1 MGTRRV
7 HQVLVGAARNDAI
20 TGMALEI
27 RSVLAE
33 SFESHI
39 YCQHLIDPSFPQ
51 FVKQLT
57 DINVGSFD
65 DVLIYHLS
73 FGIPAITE
81 LLLSRPEKLVISYHN
96 VTPSEYY
103 VTLLPEF
110 AEALAYGKSE
120 ASLLKKRVSLAIAD
134 SEFNA
139 HELKLSGYSDV
150 HVVPGGVNPR
160 RLDDIGVDLM
170 FMADLE
176 HHFPNGFILFV
187 SQVLPHKRVDHALE
201 ILHCS

>member
-39 YCQHLIDPSFPQ
+39 YCHHLIDTSFPQ

-57 DINVGSFD
+57 DINVGSSD

-73 FGIPAITE
+73 FGIPAIKE
-81 LLLSRPEKLVISYHN
+81 LLLFRP
-96 VTPSEYY
+96 
-103 VTLLPEF
+103 
-110 AEALAYGKSE
+110 
-120 ASLLKKRVSLAIAD
+120 
-134 SEFNA
+134 
-139 HELKLSGYSDV
+139 
-150 HVVPGGVNPR
+150 
-160 RLDDIGVDLM
+160 
-170 FMADLE
+170 
-176 HHFPNGFILFV
+176 
-187 SQVLPHKRVDHALE
+187 
-201 ILHCS
+201 